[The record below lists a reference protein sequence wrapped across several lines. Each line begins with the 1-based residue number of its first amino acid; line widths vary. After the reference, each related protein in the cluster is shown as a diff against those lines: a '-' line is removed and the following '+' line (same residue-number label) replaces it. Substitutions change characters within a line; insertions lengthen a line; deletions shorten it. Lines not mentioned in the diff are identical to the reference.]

1 MTDNI
6 KIFISYHKPGFLPKR
21 KYLYPLQV
29 GCAVN
34 GIHLDGMLHD
44 DDGENISEKNPMYCE
59 LTGQYWAWKHE
70 DADYYGF
77 FHYRRYMNFSDTVF
91 PHSKFQDVEFDYLT
105 DHALDEIGID
115 PDRMKTIINQY
126 DVIATSETDIRNLG
140 TFKSTYDHYDKTPYQ
155 HKEDIDTILEII
167 EEKYPTYYDTAV
179 EYLNSPKGYYC
190 NMFIM
195 RREIF
200 QPYCIWLFSI
210 LEEHENRRR
219 EALKNYG
226 PEALRVS
233 GYLGERLFGIYFT
246 YLKKSGKYKTTE
258 LQRTLFKHTD
268 TIPITKPAFQTA
280 NVAIAIAANEQF
292 MPYSGVFIQSIMD
305 HASTDHNY
313 DILIL
318 TEDAK
323 PYTRTKL
330 LSMLEGH
337 ENFSIRFLDP
347 GSLLSEYHLFVRGHF
362 SKETYY
368 RLVLPEILSD
378 YDKIAYIDSDL
389 VTLRDVADLYD
400 TDVTG
405 YLIAATHDADTAGL
419 YNGSEPQKKAYMDSI
434 LKMKNPYDYFQAGVL
449 VMNLAEFRKTYTT
462 KQILEYAD
470 AYDYELLDQD
480 ILNHLCEGRVLYLDI
495 RWNIM
500 VDFNG
505 IRIKENIRNAP
516 KYLHDM
522 YMEGRKNPY
531 IVHYAG
537 PQKPWMSPEMD
548 MAEYF
553 WQYARENV
561 FYERILANMST
572 AITKRELD
580 EQDASKKKLVD
591 DTNLN
596 PLKEVSAKLLPYD
609 SGPREFIKKIYH
621 FFVHTEWEVEAK
633 ELKEK
638 NKNRGK

>member
-1 MTDNI
+1 MKVSDYI
-6 KIFISYHKPGFLPKR
+6 IDFVSKLGVQHIFFVSGGGAMHLNDSLGKNN
-21 KYLYPLQV
+21 QV
-29 GCAVN
+29 E
-34 GIHLDGMLHD
+34 GICMLHEQ
-44 DDGENISEKNPMYCE
+44 G
-59 LTGQYWAWKHE
+59 A
-70 DADYYGF
+70 
-77 FHYRRYMNFSDTVF
+77 
-91 PHSKFQDVEFDYLT
+91 
-105 DHALDEIGID
+105 
-115 PDRMKTIINQY
+115 
-126 DVIATSETDIRNLG
+126 
-140 TFKSTYDHYDKTPYQ
+140 
-155 HKEDIDTILEII
+155 
-167 EEKYPTYYDTAV
+167 
-179 EYLNSPKGYYC
+179 
-190 NMFIM
+190 
-195 RREIF
+195 
-200 QPYCIWLFSI
+200 
-210 LEEHENRRR
+210 
-219 EALKNYG
+219 
-226 PEALRVS
+226 
-233 GYLGERLFGIYFT
+233 
-246 YLKKSGKYKTTE
+246 
-258 LQRTLFKHTD
+258 
-268 TIPITKPAFQTA
+268 
-280 NVAIAIAANEQF
+280 AIAAEA
-292 MPYSGVFIQSIMD
+292 YARI
-305 HASTDHNY
+305 H
-313 DILIL
+313 
-318 TEDAK
+318 
-323 PYTRTKL
+323 
-330 LSMLEGH
+330 EGY
-337 ENFSIRFLDP
+337 
-347 GSLLSEYHLFVRGHF
+347 GCC
-362 SKETYY
+362 
-368 RLVLPEILSD
+368 
-378 YDKIAYIDSDL
+378 L
-389 VTLRDVADLYD
+389 VTSGPGATNAL
-400 TDVTG
+400 TG
-405 YLIAATHDADTAGL
+405 LAG
-419 YNGSEPQKKAYMDSI
+419 AYMDSI